1 MYTENTE
8 NRDFMY
14 ECTKQVKF
22 DLKDLKYDKI
32 FVHFGRNRSF
42 FEQTG
47 QKTSNCG
54 VPNCKQQHFSL
65 TSLSYFYMRI
75 TFFDRL
81 KNTIEKFSEN
91 QKLYRNSYMSSYIY
105 LFSKTHVRM
114 YIHVRMYTYMYT
126 YIYAYRMFLKSD
138 KSMKTGFKT

>member
-54 VPNCKQQHFSL
+54 GPNCKQQHFSL

-81 KNTIEKFSEN
+81 KNTIGN
-91 QKLYRNSYMSSYIY
+91 
-105 LFSKTHVRM
+105 FSKYVQVGRHGFLPF
-114 YIHVRMYTYMYT
+114 
-126 YIYAYRMFLKSD
+126 FLKSAM
-138 KSMKTGFKT
+138 SYTWGIII